1 MRGSAAT
8 ECGWLVVGREVSPLL
23 EIPALASLVF
33 DDMLRGE
40 RRAAIDK
47 IGARV
52 GDCNFV
58 FGGSCAAVSIDFLL
72 CHNKKCLVLVTEVG
86 NNCPKVENFER

>member
-1 MRGSAAT
+1 MGTATTT
-8 ECGWLVVGREVSPLL
+8 ECSWLVVGREVSPLL

-33 DDMLRGE
+33 DDMLRGK
-40 RRAAIDK
+40 RWSAIDK
-47 IGARV
+47 IGTRV
-52 GDCNFV
+52 GDCDFV

-72 CHNKKCLVLVTEVG
+72 CHNKKYLVLVTEVG